1 MKFTEAQL
9 EKAFTE
15 LLGNEQ
21 FPHRLGETIVRA
33 VDEVLIEEDLQKFL
47 LKQYEAEGLTV
58 TEAKSIILQLKSLP
72 SSDLYESNKTFNKM
86 LSDGFIL
93 KREDRNQKD
102 IYIQLIDYNGL
113 NKHKQPKA
121 EQVISIVAEDGVE
134 YGKDNNIYKFVT
146 QLEIHG
152 SEKRIPDGI
161 IYINGLPVVVF
172 EFKSAIREE
181 ATIFDAFNQLTVRY
195 RRDIPELFKYNCF
208 CVISDG
214 VNNKAGS
221 FFAPYEFFYGW
232 RRVAGLAKDVD
243 GIDSMFTLVQGMFHH
258 DRLRDIIRNF
268 IYIPDTSKKNE
279 KIVCRYPQYYAAR
292 VLYDTIKKAQKPNGD
307 GKGGTYFGATGC
319 GKSFTM
325 LYLTRLL
332 MKSEH
337 FESPTIVLITDRTDL
352 DDQLSGQF
360 TNAKNFI
367 GDNTVVSVESRA
379 QLRELLQGRES
390 GGVFLTTIHK
400 FTEDTELL
408 TKRSNVICIS
418 DEAHRSQV
426 NLDQKI
432 KVTEKGVTKT
442 YGFAKYLHDS
452 LPNATYVGFT
462 GTPIDA
468 TLDVFGKV
476 VDAYTMTESVKDEI
490 TVRIV
495 YEGRAA
501 KVLLNNSKLKEIE
514 EYYAQCADDGSNE
527 HQVEASKKAMAQMYA
542 IIGDPDRLQEV
553 AKDFVKHYENRVSE
567 GATVKGKAMFVCC
580 NREIA
585 YSLYQNII
593 ALKPE
598 WNEILAAEEGA
609 ELTDK
614 DKRELKPIERIKLI
628 ATRGQDD
635 TKELYDLLGT
645 KDYRKELDRQFK
657 NEKSNFKIAIV
668 VDMWLTGFDVPF
680 LDSIYIDKPIK
691 QHNLIQ
697 TISRVN
703 RKYKEK
709 KKGLVVDYIGIKKQ
723 MNLALKKY
731 SEGDKDN
738 FEDIAESIIIV
749 RNHLDLLAKLFHTFD
764 STKYFK
770 GTTLQQLNTLNLA
783 AEFAQQTKDIETR
796 FMDIVKRLKAAYDIC
811 AGSEQLTQLER
822 DYTHFYLAVRS
833 IVFKLTKGDAPDTA
847 QMNARVREM
856 IKEALQSDG
865 VEEIFKLGEENETEQ
880 DLFDADYLAKIDKIK
895 LPNTKIKL
903 LQQLLAK
910 VIGEIRKV
918 NKVKGIDFSK
928 KMQALVERYNQ
939 RDENDILR
947 SEVYEEMAE
956 ALTELIWEV
965 HKEFSAGDA
974 LGIDFEEKAF
984 YDILKEL
991 CKKYD
996 FTYPEDRLIELSKAV
1011 KELVDGQA
1019 KFPDWNRRDDIKSAL
1034 KVGLILLLDEFGY
1047 PPVERDEVYVEI
1059 FEQAENFK
1067 KNRPTK

>member
-1 MKFTEAQL
+1 MKFTEEQL

-15 LLGNEQ
+15 LLGNEG
-21 FPHRLGETIVRA
+21 FTHHLGNTIVRA
-33 VDEVLIEEDLQKFL
+33 ADEVLIEDDLINYL
-47 LKQYEAEGLTV
+47 LTKYKSKHLTLN
-58 TEAKSIILQLKSLP
+58 EAKSIVLQLKTLP
-72 SSDLYESNKTFNKM
+72 SSDLYESNKTILRW

-102 IYIQLIDYNGL
+102 IHIELIDYSGL
-113 NKHKQPKA
+113 EAQITSPDIDTIAA
-121 EQVISIVAEDGVE
+121 EPTEQYPPD
-134 YGKDNNIYKFVT
+134 YNIYKFVN
-146 QLEIHG
+146 QLEIVG
-152 SEKRIPDGI
+152 SERRIPDGI
-161 IYINGLPVVVF
+161 IYINGLPLVVF

-181 ATIFDAFNQLTVRY
+181 ATIFDAFTQLTVRY
-195 RRDIPELFKYNCF
+195 RRDIPELFKYNAF

-221 FFAPYEFFYGW
+221 FFAPYEFFYAW
-232 RRVAGLAKDVD
+232 RRIEGLAKDVD
-243 GIDSMFTLVQGMFHH
+243 GIDSMFTLVQGMFNKN
-258 DRLRDIIRNF
+258 RLRDIIRNF

-279 KIVCRYPQYYAAR
+279 KIVCRYPQYYAAKR
-292 VLYDTIKKAQKPNGD
+292 LFDNIKVAQKPKGD

-325 LYLTRLL
+325 LYLARLL

-337 FESPTIVLITDRTDL
+337 FESPTIVMITDRVDL
-352 DDQLSGQF
+352 DDQLSEQF
-360 TNAKNFI
+360 TNAKRFI

-379 QLRELLQGRES
+379 NLRALIQGRKS

-408 TKRSNVICIS
+408 SERSNIICIS

-426 NLDQKI
+426 NLEQKV
-432 KVTEKGVTKT
+432 KLTDKGVTKT

-452 LPNATYVGFT
+452 LPNATFVGFT

-476 VDAYTMTESVKDEI
+476 IDAYTMTESVRDEI

-501 KVLLNNSKLKEIE
+501 KVALNNSELEKIE
-514 EYYAQCADDGSNE
+514 KYYE
-527 HQVEASKKAMAQMYA
+527 EASEAGANEYQIEQSKEETAQMNA
-542 IIGDPDRLQEV
+542 ILGDPKRLQALAE
-553 AKDFVKHYENRVSE
+553 DFVKHYENRISE
-567 GATVKGKAMFVCC
+567 GSSVKGKAMFVCS

-585 YSLYQNII
+585 YELYKKII
-593 ALKPE
+593 ALRPE
-598 WNEILAAEEGA
+598 WNEIKVAADNVVLSDDER
-609 ELTDK
+609 K
-614 DKRELKPIERIKLI
+614 KIKPMERIKMVM
-628 ATRGQDD
+628 TRGKDD
-635 TKELYDLLGT
+635 DETLYKLLGT
-645 KDYRKELDRQFK
+645 NDYRKILDTEFK

-680 LDSIYIDKPIK
+680 LDTMYIDKPIR

-703 RKYKEK
+703 RKYKDKE
-709 KKGLVVDYIGIKKQ
+709 KGLVVDYIGIKKQ
-723 MNLALKKY
+723 MNLALAKY
-731 SEGDKDN
+731 NKGDEDN
-738 FEDIAESIIIV
+738 FEDIAESLIVV

-764 STKYFK
+764 SSKYFN
-770 GTTLQQLNTLNLA
+770 GTTLQQLNTLNMA
-783 AEFAQQTKDIETR
+783 AEFAQQTKEFETR
-796 FMDIVKRLKAAYDIC
+796 FMGLVKRLKAAYDIC
-811 AGSEQLTQLER
+811 VGSEQLTQTER

-833 IVFKLTKGDAPDTA
+833 IVFKLTKGNAPDTA

-856 IKEALQSDG
+856 IKDALASDG
-865 VEEIFKLGEENETEQ
+865 VQEIYKLGDENETEQ
-880 DLFDADYLAKIDKIK
+880 DLFDEDYLAKIEKIK

-910 VIGEIRKV
+910 VIAEIKKV
-918 NKVKGIDFSK
+918 NRVKGIDFTK

-956 ALTELIWEV
+956 QLTNMIWEV
-965 HKEFSAGDA
+965 HKEFTAGEA

-991 CKKYD
+991 CIKYD
-996 FTYPEDRLIELSKAV
+996 FTYPEDKLIELAKAV

-1019 KFPDWNRRDDIKSAL
+1019 KFPDWNKRDDIKSAL

-1067 KNRPTK
+1067 KNREF

>member
-1 MKFTEAQL
+1 MKFTEEKL
-9 EKAFTE
+9 ENAFIE
-15 LLGNEQ
+15 LLGNEN
-21 FPHRLGETIVRA
+21 FPHHLGASIARA
-33 VDEVLIEEDLQKFL
+33 ADEVLIEADLLQYL
-47 LKQYEAEGLTV
+47 LSKYESKQLTV
-58 TEAKSIILQLKSLP
+58 TEAKSIILQLKTLP
-72 SSDLYESNKTFNKM
+72 ASDLYESNKTIM
-86 LSDGFIL
+86 RWLSDGFIL

-102 IYIQLIDYNGL
+102 IHIELIDYNGL
-113 NKHKQPKA
+113 DAQFTSSQLDK
-121 EQVISIVAEDGVE
+121 IVASPPEN
-134 YGKDNNIYKFVT
+134 YGKDHNIYKFVN
-146 QLEIHG
+146 QLEIVG

-161 IYINGLPVVVF
+161 IYINGLPLVVF

-195 RRDIPELFKYNCF
+195 RRDIPELFKYNAF

-221 FFAPYEFFYGW
+221 FFAPYEFYYAW
-232 RRVAGLAKDVD
+232 RRVAGFAKDVD
-243 GIDSMFTLVQGMFHH
+243 GIDSMFTLVQGMFQH

-268 IYIPDTSKKNE
+268 IYIPDSSKKNE
-279 KIVCRYPQYYAAR
+279 KIVCRYPQYYAAKC
-292 VLYDTIKKAQKPNGD
+292 LFENIKSAQKPHGN

-319 GKSFTM
+319 GKSYTM

-332 MKSEH
+332 MKSKH
-337 FESPTIVLITDRTDL
+337 FESPTIILITDRTDL
-352 DDQLSGQF
+352 DTQLSETF
-360 TNAKNFI
+360 VEAKRFI
-367 GDNTVVSVESRA
+367 GDNTIVSVESRA
-379 QLRELLQGRES
+379 NLRELLQGRQS

-408 TKRSNVICIS
+408 TDRTNVICIS
-418 DEAHRSQV
+418 DEAHRSQL

-432 KVTEKGVTKT
+432 KVTEKGVSKT
-442 YGFAKYLHDS
+442 FGFAKYLHDS
-452 LPNATYVGFT
+452 LPNATFVGFT

-501 KVLLNNSKLKEIE
+501 KVALNNSELEKIERYYEEAAEAGANEYQIDQSKEE
-514 EYYAQCADDGSNE
+514 TAKMN
-527 HQVEASKKAMAQMYA
+527 A
-542 IIGDPDRLQEV
+542 ILGDPKRLLTL
-553 AKDFVKHYENRVSE
+553 ADDFVKHYENRISE
-567 GATVKGKAMFVCC
+567 GANVKGKAMFVCST
-580 NREIA
+580 REIA
-585 YSLYQNII
+585 YQFYKNVI

-598 WNEILAAEEGA
+598 WNEIRVAEEGA
-609 ELTDK
+609 VLSDK
-614 DKRELKPIERIKLI
+614 DKREIKPMQRIKLI

-635 TKELYDLLGT
+635 PKDLYELLGT
-645 KDYRKELDRQFK
+645 KEYRKELDRQFK

-680 LDSIYIDKPIK
+680 LDTMYIDKPIQ

-703 RKYKEK
+703 RKFKGK
-709 KKGLVVDYIGIKKQ
+709 NKGLVVDYIGIKKQ
-723 MNLALKKY
+723 MNLALAKY
-731 SEGDKDN
+731 NKGDSTN
-738 FEDIAESIIIV
+738 FEDIAESLVIV
-749 RNHLDLLAKLFHTFD
+749 RNHLDLLAKLFHKFD
-764 STKYFK
+764 STKYFH
-770 GTTLQQLNTLNLA
+770 GTTLQQLNTLNFA
-783 AEFAQQTKDIETR
+783 AEFVQLTKELETR
-796 FMDIVKRLKAAYDIC
+796 FMGLVKRLKAAYDIC
-811 AGSEQLTQLER
+811 AGSEQLTQTER

-833 IVFKLTKGDAPDTA
+833 IVFKLTKGNAPDTA

-856 IKEALQSDG
+856 IQDALASDG
-865 VEEIFKLGEENETEQ
+865 VEEIFKLGEEQETEQ
-880 DLFDADYLAKIDKIK
+880 DIFDEDYLAKIDKIK
-895 LPNTKIKL
+895 LPHTKIKL

-910 VIGEIRKV
+910 VIGEMKKV
-918 NKVKGIDFSK
+918 NKVKGVDFTR
-928 KMQALVERYNQ
+928 KMQVLVDRYNQ

-956 ALTELIWEV
+956 QLTNLIWEV
-965 HKEFSAGDA
+965 HKEFKAGDE

-991 CKKYD
+991 CVKYD
-996 FTYPEDRLIELSKAV
+996 FNYPENKLIELAKRV
-1011 KELVDGQA
+1011 KDLVDAQA
-1019 KFPDWNRRDDIKSAL
+1019 KFPDWNKRDDIKSAL

-1067 KNRPTK
+1067 KNRVTT

>member
-1 MKFTEAQL
+1 MKFTEEKL

-15 LLGNEQ
+15 LLGQEG
-21 FPHRLGETIVRA
+21 FPHHLGITITRKP
-33 VDEVLIEEDLQKFL
+33 DEVLIEEDLQTFL
-47 LKQYEAEGLTV
+47 LTQYAGQGITV
-58 TEAKSIILQLKSLP
+58 NEIKSIILQLKSL
-72 SSDLYESNKTFNKM
+72 SASDLYESNKTFLKM

-93 KREDRNQKD
+93 KREDRSQKD
-102 IYIQLIDYNGL
+102 IYIQLINYAGL
-113 NKHKQPKA
+113 NKHRQPDA
-121 EQVISIVAEDGVE
+121 DQLISIAAEPEEV
-134 YGKDNNIYKFVT
+134 YPADNNIYKFVN
-146 QLEIHG
+146 QLEIVG

-161 IYINGLPVVVF
+161 VYINGLPLVVF

-181 ATIFDAFNQLTVRY
+181 ATIYDAFKQLTVRY
-195 RRDIPELFKYNCF
+195 RRDIPELFKYNAF

-214 VNNKAGS
+214 VNNKSGS

-243 GIDSMFTLVQGMFHH
+243 GIDSMFTLIQGMFHKN
-258 DRLRDIIRNF
+258 RLRDIIRNF
-268 IYIPDTSKKNE
+268 IYIPDSSKKNE

-292 VLYDTIKKAQKPNGD
+292 ALYDNIKKAQKPEGN

-332 MKSEH
+332 MKSEY

-379 QLRELLQGRES
+379 NLRELIQGRQS

-400 FTEDTELL
+400 FTEDTQLL
-408 TKRSNVICIS
+408 TDRPNVICIS

-426 NLDQKI
+426 NLDQKV

-452 LPNATYVGFT
+452 LPNATFVGFT

-514 EYYAQCADDGSNE
+514 DYYAKCAEIGSNE
-527 HQVEASKKAMAQMYA
+527 NQIEQSKKEMAQMYA
-542 IIGDPDRLQEV
+542 IIGDPDRLKAV
-553 AKDFVKHYENRVSE
+553 AEDFVNHYEKRVSE
-567 GATVKGKAMFVCC
+567 GSTVKGKAMFVCST
-580 NREIA
+580 REIA
-585 YSLYQNII
+585 YELYKNII
-593 ALKPE
+593 EIKPE
-598 WNEILAAEEGA
+598 WNEIRAAEEGA

-635 TKELYDLLGT
+635 AKEMYDLLGT
-645 KDYRKELDRQFK
+645 KDQRKELDRQFK

-680 LDSIYIDKPIK
+680 LDSIYIDKPI
-691 QHNLIQ
+691 QRHNLIQ

-703 RKYKEK
+703 RKFEGKN
-709 KKGLVVDYIGIKKQ
+709 KGLVVDYIGIKTQ
-723 MNLALKKY
+723 MNLALKQY

-764 STKYFK
+764 NSKYFK
-770 GTTLQQLNTLNLA
+770 GTTIQQLNTLNLA
-783 AEFAQQTKDIETR
+783 AEYVQQSKEFETR
-796 FMDIVKRLKAAYDIC
+796 FMGLVKRLKAAYDIC
-811 AGSEQLTQLER
+811 AGSEQLTQIER

-833 IVFKLTKGDAPDTA
+833 IVFKLTKGNAPDTA
-847 QMNARVREM
+847 QMNAKVREM
-856 IKEALQSDG
+856 IKEALQSEG
-865 VEEIFKLGEENETEQ
+865 VEEIFKLGDEAETEQ
-880 DLFDADYLAKIDKIK
+880 DIFDEDYLAKIDKIK

-910 VIGEIRKV
+910 VIAEIKKV
-918 NKVKGIDFSK
+918 NRVKGIDFTK
-928 KMQALVERYNQ
+928 KMQALVERYND
-939 RDENDILR
+939 RDANDILR
-947 SEVYEEMAE
+947 SEVYEEMAS
-956 ALTELIWEV
+956 ALTDLIWEV

-991 CKKYD
+991 CVKYD
-996 FTYPEDRLIELSKAV
+996 FKYPEDKMIDLAKAV
-1011 KELVDGQA
+1011 KDLVDGQA
-1019 KFPDWNRRDDIKSAL
+1019 KFPDWNKRNDIKSAL

-1067 KNRPTK
+1067 KNQN

>member
-1 MKFTEAQL
+1 MKFTEEQL

-15 LLGNEQ
+15 LLEKEGYTHFLGN
-21 FPHRLGETIVRA
+21 TIARP
-33 VDEVLIEEDLQKFL
+33 VDEVLIEEDLINYL
-47 LKQYEAEGLTV
+47 LTKYESKQLTLN
-58 TEAKSIILQLKSLP
+58 EAKSIVLQLKTLP
-72 SSDLYESNKTFNKM
+72 SSDLYESNKTILRW

-102 IYIQLIDYNGL
+102 IHIELIDYNGL
-113 NKHKQPKA
+113 EARFSSPDLDT
-121 EQVISIVAEDGVE
+121 IVAEPTSE
-134 YGKDNNIYKFVT
+134 YQHDYNIYKFVN
-146 QLEIHG
+146 QLEIVG
-152 SEKRIPDGI
+152 AERRIPDGI
-161 IYINGLPVVVF
+161 LYINGLPLVVF

-181 ATIFDAFNQLTVRY
+181 ATIYDAFIQLTVRY
-195 RRDIPELFKYNCF
+195 SRDIPELFKYNAF

-221 FFAPYEFFYGW
+221 FFAPYEFYYAW
-232 RRVAGLAKDVD
+232 RRIAGLAKDVD
-243 GIDSMFTLVQGMFHH
+243 GIDSMFTLVQGMFNKN
-258 DRLRDIIRNF
+258 RLRDIIRNF
-268 IYIPDTSKKNE
+268 IYIPDSSKKNE
-279 KIVCRYPQYYAAR
+279 KIVCRYPQYYAAKR
-292 VLYDTIKKAQKPNGD
+292 LFDNIKLAQKPKGD

-325 LYLTRLL
+325 LYLARLL

-337 FESPTIVLITDRTDL
+337 FESPTIVMITDRVDL
-352 DDQLSGQF
+352 DDQLSEQF
-360 TNAKNFI
+360 TNAKRFI

-379 QLRELLQGRES
+379 NLRTLIQGRKS

-408 TKRSNVICIS
+408 SERSNIICIS

-426 NLDQKI
+426 NLEQKVI
-432 KVTEKGVTKT
+432 VNQTDKTVKKT

-452 LPNATYVGFT
+452 LPNATFVGFT

-476 VDAYTMTESVKDEI
+476 IDAYTMTESVRDEI

-501 KVLLNNSKLKEIE
+501 KVALNNSELEKIERYYEEAAEAGANDYQIEQSKEE
-514 EYYAQCADDGSNE
+514 TARMD
-527 HQVEASKKAMAQMYA
+527 A
-542 IIGDPDRLQEV
+542 ILGDPKRLKVLAE
-553 AKDFVKHYENRVSE
+553 DFVKHYENRISE
-567 GATVKGKAMFVCC
+567 GATVKGKAMFVCS

-585 YSLYQNII
+585 YNLYKNII
-593 ALKPE
+593 ALRPE
-598 WNEILAAEEGA
+598 WNEVKVAADNVILDEE
-609 ELTDK
+609 DR
-614 DKRELKPIERIKLI
+614 KRIKPMERIKMVM
-628 ATRGQDD
+628 TRGKDD
-635 TKELYDLLGT
+635 DKKLYELLGT
-645 KDYRKELDRQFK
+645 NEYRKTLDTEFK

-680 LDSIYIDKPIK
+680 LDTMYIDKPIR

-703 RKYKEK
+703 RKFEGKE
-709 KKGLVVDYIGIKKQ
+709 KGLVVDYIGIKKY
-723 MNLALKKY
+723 MNLALAKY
-731 SEGDKDN
+731 NRGDEDN
-738 FEDIAESIIIV
+738 FEDIAESLIVV
-749 RNHLDLLAKLFHTFD
+749 RNHLDLLGKLFHTFD
-764 STKYFK
+764 SSKYFN

-783 AEFAQQTKDIETR
+783 AEFAQQTKEFETR
-796 FMDIVKRLKAAYDIC
+796 FMGLVKRLNAAYDIC
-811 AGSEQLTQLER
+811 VGSESLTQTER

-856 IKEALQSDG
+856 IKDALASDG
-865 VEEIFKLGEENETEQ
+865 VQEIYKLGEENETEQ
-880 DLFDADYLAKIDKIK
+880 DLFDENYLAKIEKIK

-910 VIGEIRKV
+910 VIAEIKKV
-918 NKVKGIDFSK
+918 NRVKGIDFTK
-928 KMQALVERYNQ
+928 KMQALVERYNL
-939 RDENDILR
+939 RDENDLLR

-956 ALTELIWEV
+956 HLTNLIWEV
-965 HKEFSAGDA
+965 HKEFKAGDE

-996 FTYPEDRLIELSKAV
+996 FTYPEDKLIDLSKAV
-1011 KELVDGQA
+1011 KVIVDNQA
-1019 KFPDWNRRDDIKSAL
+1019 KFPDWNKRDDIKSAL
-1034 KVGLILLLDEFGY
+1034 KVELILILDEFGY

-1067 KNRPTK
+1067 KNRKF

>member
-1 MKFTEAQL
+1 MKFTEEKL
-9 EKAFTE
+9 ENAFTE
-15 LLGNEQ
+15 LLGQEG
-21 FPHRLGETIVRA
+21 FPHHLGITITRKP
-33 VDEVLIEEDLQKFL
+33 DEVLIEEDLQNFL
-47 LKQYEAEGLTV
+47 LSQYASQGITV
-58 TEAKSIILQLKSLP
+58 NEIKSIILQLKSLP
-72 SSDLYESNKTFNKM
+72 SSDLYESNKTFLKM
-86 LSDGFIL
+86 LSDGFLL

-102 IYIQLIDYNGL
+102 IYIQLINYSGL
-113 NKHKQPKA
+113 NKHRQPNE
-121 EQVISIVAEDGVE
+121 EQLISVVAEPEEV
-134 YGKDNNIYKFVT
+134 YPPDNNIYKFVN
-146 QLEIHG
+146 QLEIIG

-181 ATIFDAFNQLTVRY
+181 ATIYDAFNQLTVRY
-195 RRDIPELFKYNCF
+195 RRDIPELFKYNAF

-221 FFAPYEFFYGW
+221 FFSPYEFFYAW

-243 GIDSMFTLVQGMFHH
+243 GIDSMFTLIQGMFHKN
-258 DRLRDIIRNF
+258 RLRDIIRNF
-268 IYIPDTSKKNE
+268 IYIPDSSKKNE

-292 VLYDTIKKAQKPNGD
+292 TLYDNIKKAQKPDGN

-332 MKSEH
+332 MKSEY

-379 QLRELLQGRES
+379 NLRELVQGRQS

-408 TKRSNVICIS
+408 SDRTNVICIS

-426 NLDQKI
+426 NLDQKV
-432 KVTEKGVTKT
+432 KVTDKGVTKT

-452 LPNATYVGFT
+452 LPNATFVGFT

-501 KVLLNNSKLKEIE
+501 KVALKNGELEKIEKYYQEAAEAGTNDYQIEQSKTET
-514 EYYAQCADDGSNE
+514 AN
-527 HQVEASKKAMAQMYA
+527 MYA
-542 IIGDPDRLQEV
+542 ILGDPKRLKAV
-553 AKDFVKHYENRVSE
+553 AKDFVTHYSNRIDE
-567 GATVKGKAMFVCC
+567 GSTVKGKAMFVCST
-580 NREIA
+580 REIA
-585 YSLYQNII
+585 YELYKNII
-593 ALKPE
+593 GLKPE
-598 WNEILAAEEGA
+598 WNEIRAAEEGV

-614 DKRELKPIERIKLI
+614 DKRELKPIERIKMI
-628 ATRGQDD
+628 MTRGQDD
-635 TKELYDLLGT
+635 PKEMYDLLGT

-680 LDSIYIDKPIK
+680 LDSIYIDKPIQ

-703 RKYKEK
+703 RKFEGKN
-709 KKGLVVDYIGIKKQ
+709 KGLVVDYIGIKKQ
-723 MNLALKKY
+723 MNLALAKY
-731 SEGDKDN
+731 NKGDEDN
-738 FEDIAESIIIV
+738 FEDIAESLIIV

-764 STKYFK
+764 NTKYFN
-770 GTTLQQLNTLNLA
+770 GSTIQQLNTLNLA
-783 AEFAQQTKDIETR
+783 AEYVQQTKDQETR
-796 FMDIVKRLKAAYDIC
+796 FMGLVKRLKAAYDIC
-811 AGSEQLTQLER
+811 AGSEHLTQAER
-822 DYTHFYLAVRS
+822 DYAHFYFAIRS
-833 IVFKLTKGDAPDTA
+833 IVFKLTKGNAPDTA

-856 IKEALQSDG
+856 IKDALQSDG
-865 VEEIFKLGEENETEQ
+865 VEEIFKLGDDEESEQ
-880 DLFDADYLAKIDKIK
+880 DIFDEDYLAKIDKIK

-918 NKVKGIDFSK
+918 NKVRGIDFTK

-947 SEVYEEMAE
+947 SEVYEEMAN
-956 ALTELIWEV
+956 ALTDLIWEV
-965 HKEFSAGDA
+965 HKEFSAGDS

-984 YDILKEL
+984 YDILKDL
-991 CKKYD
+991 CVKYD
-996 FTYPEDRLIELSKAV
+996 FKYPEDKLISLAKAV
-1011 KELVDGQA
+1011 KDLVDGQA
-1019 KFPDWNRRDDIKSAL
+1019 KFPDWNKRDDIKSAL

-1067 KNRPTK
+1067 KNNK

>member
-1 MKFTEAQL
+1 MKFTEEKL
-9 EKAFTE
+9 ERAFTE
-15 LLGNEQ
+15 LLGHEG
-21 FPHRLGETIVRA
+21 FPHYLGITITRKPE
-33 VDEVLIEEDLQKFL
+33 EVLIEEDLQNFL
-47 LKQYEAEGLTV
+47 LSQYAAQSITV
-58 TEAKSIILQLKSLP
+58 NEIKSIILQLKSL
-72 SSDLYESNKTFNKM
+72 STSDLYESNKTFLKM

-93 KREDRNQKD
+93 KREDRNKKD
-102 IYIQLIDYNGL
+102 IYIQLIDYTAL
-113 NKHKQPKA
+113 NKHREPEADQL
-121 EQVISIVAEDGVE
+121 ISISSE
-134 YGKDNNIYKFVT
+134 YELQYLNDNNIYKFVN
-146 QLEIHG
+146 QLEIIG

-161 IYINGLPVVVF
+161 IYINGLPLVVF

-181 ATIFDAFNQLTVRY
+181 ATIYDAWKQLTIRY
-195 RRDIPELFKYNCF
+195 KRAIPELFKYNAF

-214 VNNKAGS
+214 VNNKSGS

-243 GIDSMFTLVQGMFHH
+243 GIDSMFTLIQGMFHKN
-258 DRLRDIIRNF
+258 RLCDIIRNF
-268 IYIPDTSKKNE
+268 IYIPDSSKKNE

-292 VLYDTIKKAQKPNGD
+292 ALYDNIKIAQKPEGN

-332 MKSEH
+332 MKSEY

-367 GDNTVVSVESRA
+367 GDNMVVSVESRA
-379 QLRELLQGRES
+379 NLRELIQGRQS

-400 FTEDTELL
+400 FTEDTQLL
-408 TKRSNVICIS
+408 TDRPNVICIS

-426 NLDQKI
+426 NLDQKV

-452 LPNATYVGFT
+452 LPNATFVGFT

-514 EYYAQCADDGSNE
+514 DYYAKCAEIGSNE
-527 HQVEASKKAMAQMYA
+527 NQIEQSKKEMAQMYA
-542 IIGDPDRLQEV
+542 IIGDPDRLKAV
-553 AKDFVKHYENRVSE
+553 AEDFVNHYEKRVLE
-567 GATVKGKAMFVCC
+567 GSTVKGKAMFVCST
-580 NREIA
+580 REIA
-585 YSLYQNII
+585 YELYKNII
-593 ALKPE
+593 EIKPE
-598 WNEILAAEEGA
+598 WNEIRAAEEGA

-635 TKELYDLLGT
+635 PKEMYDLLGT
-645 KDYRKELDRQFK
+645 KDQRKELDRQFK

-680 LDSIYIDKPIK
+680 LDSIYIDKPI
-691 QHNLIQ
+691 QRHNLIQ

-703 RKYKEK
+703 RKFEGKN
-709 KKGLVVDYIGIKKQ
+709 KGLVVDYIGIKTQ
-723 MNLALKKY
+723 MNLALKQY

-764 STKYFK
+764 NSKYFK
-770 GTTLQQLNTLNLA
+770 GTTIQQLNTLNLA
-783 AEFAQQTKDIETR
+783 AEYVQQSKEFETR
-796 FMDIVKRLKAAYDIC
+796 FMGLVKRLKAAYDIC

-822 DYTHFYLAVRS
+822 DYTHFYMAVRS
-833 IVFKLTKGDAPDTA
+833 IVFKLTKGNTPDTA
-847 QMNARVREM
+847 QMNAKVREM
-856 IKEALQSDG
+856 IKEALQSEG
-865 VEEIFKLGEENETEQ
+865 VEEIFKLSDEAETEQ
-880 DLFDADYLAKIDKIK
+880 DIFDEDYLAKIDKIK

-910 VIGEIRKV
+910 VISEIKKV
-918 NKVKGIDFSK
+918 NRVKGIDFTK
-928 KMQALVERYNQ
+928 KMQALVERYNERKEDVLVGQ
-939 RDENDILR
+939 VLEDFADEITKLIL
-947 SEVYEEMAE
+947 
-956 ALTELIWEV
+956 EV
-965 HKEFSAGDA
+965 HKEFSAGDI

-991 CKKYD
+991 CIKYD
-996 FTYPEDRLIELSKAV
+996 FKYPDDKMIELAKAV
-1011 KELVDGQA
+1011 KDLVDGQA
-1019 KFPDWNRRDDIKSAL
+1019 KFPDWNKRDNIKSAL

-1067 KNRPTK
+1067 KNQS